1 MHLLVLGGTGFLG
14 GHAVDEARRAGHTVT
29 VFSRSGKAARDDVEV
44 LAGDRRGDL
53 SALRGR
59 EFDAVLD
66 TLSDSEAVR
75 STATLLSGSV
85 GAYGYV
91 SGMSVYHPQG
101 PAVPGEDAPLRRPGD
116 PADPDDEDPLQQRSL
131 DKLDCEAAAAEFD
144 GPVAV
149 FRVGVMV
156 GPGDPTDRFTWWPVR
171 LARALADEAPRRVL
185 APGDPQRPVQYSD
198 ARDIAAFFSTALAD
212 ARDGAFNTVGPL
224 RAQPVADVL
233 DACLRAAGGA
243 PGDVEWV
250 WADESALREA
260 LREVGEESRPL
271 WFPEDQIPTEAI
283 DSSAALAAGLTFR
296 PAEQT
301 ALDVLAWVRE
311 TGHDDLAAGFTA
323 DREQEL
329 LEHTR

>member
-29 VFSRSGKAARDDVEV
+29 VFSRSGSAPRDDVEV
-44 LAGDRRGDL
+44 VTGDRRGDL
-53 SALRGR
+53 GALRGR

-66 TLSDSEAVR
+66 TISDSEAVR
-75 STATLLSGSV
+75 ATATLLSGSV

-91 SGMSVYHPQG
+91 SGMSVYHPGG
-101 PAVPGEDAPLRRPGD
+101 PTVPGEDAPLRRPGD

-131 DKLDCEAAAAEFD
+131 DKLDCEAAARRFD
-144 GPVAV
+144 GPLAV

-171 LARALADEAPRRVL
+171 LARALAGAAPRRVL

-198 ARDIAAFFSTALAD
+198 ARDVAAFFASALAE
-212 ARDGAFNTVGPL
+212 ARDGTFNTVGPA
-224 RAQPVADVL
+224 RSDPVADVL
-233 DACLRAAGGA
+233 AACLRAAGGA
-243 PGDVEWV
+243 PGDVEWA
-250 WADESALREA
+250 WAGESALREA
-260 LREVGEESRPL
+260 LRDVDEESRPL

-283 DSSAALAAGLTFR
+283 DSSAAVEAGLRFR

-301 ALDVLAWVRE
+301 ARDVLSWVDG
-311 TGHDDLAAGFTA
+311 TGHHDLAAGFTA
-323 DREQEL
+323 AREQEL